1 VKLSNS
7 ELNPNADG
15 TYPDRKLTAM
25 YDYSAQR
32 FRWAIAQKQ
41 SQGVT
46 IYRDIDGEQFSSLDT
61 DPTRY
66 PSDKTPEMTLTGAD
80 LETLLAMAVADPK
93 DAIALF
99 SQLPPE
105 LKPELQAALKTLPA
119 DVRDGLKREAI
130 ALKES
135 AKPAPYIPSNSSEGD
150 AFAAKWCDRCN
161 RNDLGA
167 EIYCPILDHALTEP
181 EPPEQWIYRAD
192 VPTCTEFERNHF
204 VDATKMVEKPA
215 QQVAA

>member
-1 VKLSNS
+1 VKLANS
-7 ELNPNADG
+7 ELKPNADG
-15 TYPDRKLTAM
+15 TYPSRKLTAM

-41 SQGVT
+41 MCQGVT

-99 SQLPPE
+99 SQLPAE

-135 AKPAPYIPSNSSEGD
+135 AKP
-150 AFAAKWCDRCN
+150 
-161 RNDLGA
+161 
-167 EIYCPILDHALTEP
+167 YCPILDHALTEP
-181 EPPEQWIYRAD
+181 EPPAQWVYRAD

-204 VDATKMVEKPA
+204 VDATKMVGKPA